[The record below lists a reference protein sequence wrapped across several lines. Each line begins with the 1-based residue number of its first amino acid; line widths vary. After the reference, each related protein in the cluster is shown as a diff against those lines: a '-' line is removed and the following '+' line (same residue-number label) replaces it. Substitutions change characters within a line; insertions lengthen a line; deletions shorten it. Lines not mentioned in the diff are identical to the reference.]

1 LPSDGKHSAFGKDS
15 ALEVA
20 PDAQPPDPLPNA
32 GVRGSAGPLSS
43 DGSALGKDS
52 AVEVAPD
59 AQPPGSLH
67 DAGGR
72 GSALEPKPLPAAPVV
87 GSGAQL
93 EEIEPQPAEPAP
105 VASGSGDHP
114 SADTELAE
122 PPPVASGSMEGP
134 SADTVPAKTKVPGSR
149 GPRIYSSPAI
159 LASIS
164 PPGITI
170 RLNSFLAA
178 WLVVLLFAFCYPFMN
193 PNELMCYYRDSS
205 YYPMHW
211 GIMINHSKET
221 YQKLV

>member
-1 LPSDGKHSAFGKDS
+1 VAPQWPRLQVCGESNSELPFGGELSENDLVGGWGPSLGELPVTFGAKPPDSLPGYGEYSAVGAALDTQPDSLPGDGKDS
-15 ALEVA
+15 AFEAA
-20 PDAQPPDPLPNA
+20 PGAQPPDSLPNA
-32 GVRGSAGPLSS
+32 GIRGSPDSLSS

-72 GSALEPKPLPAAPVV
+72 GSALEPKPLPDAPVV

-122 PPPVASGSMEGP
+122 PPPVAQL
-134 SADTVPAKTKVPGSR
+134 
-149 GPRIYSSPAI
+149 I
-159 LASIS
+159 LMD
-164 PPGITI
+164 
-170 RLNSFLAA
+170 
-178 WLVVLLFAFCYPFMN
+178 LF
-193 PNELMCYYRDSS
+193 R
-205 YYPMHW
+205 
-211 GIMINHSKET
+211 
-221 YQKLV
+221 